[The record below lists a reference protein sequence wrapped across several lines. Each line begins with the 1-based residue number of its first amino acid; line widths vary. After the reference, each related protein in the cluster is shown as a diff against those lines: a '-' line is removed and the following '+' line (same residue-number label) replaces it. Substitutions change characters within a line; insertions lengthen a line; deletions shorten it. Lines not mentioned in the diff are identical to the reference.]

1 MKFDMDWQKNEA
13 MRPCEFK
20 VNVDNADP
28 RNFMLEKLSD
38 VSTVLYHSNCDMCW
52 PYRSAHRDRGS
63 AGLQSVQPDQVAPA
77 LAEIAIII
85 HFSGRD
91 IM

>member
-38 VSTVLYHSNCDMCW
+38 VSTVLYHSNCDMC
-52 PYRSAHRDRGS
+52 
-63 AGLQSVQPDQVAPA
+63 
-77 LAEIAIII
+77 
-85 HFSGRD
+85 
-91 IM
+91 